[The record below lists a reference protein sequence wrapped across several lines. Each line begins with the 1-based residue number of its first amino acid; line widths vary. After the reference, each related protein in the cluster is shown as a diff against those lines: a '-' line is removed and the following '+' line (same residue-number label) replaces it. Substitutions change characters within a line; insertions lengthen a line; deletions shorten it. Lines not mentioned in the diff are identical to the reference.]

1 MELMKNKLSIFALI
15 LVMWVGTFEQA
26 WSFTGTWVNPYS
38 LIPKLEITN
47 ERDNIFISA
56 WGKSEQGL
64 THMGRVAARYL
75 NSNSASS
82 PRTLSATY
90 HADGDVF
97 NLRLTQDNQ
106 GMHVRISGKYT
117 EVEYLTYKQE
127 FAEKKNWNGSI
138 SGEILGPAKSTAS
151 IFQILLY
158 GPDNGN
164 RLINRQALGRN
175 KAFSFDGLPDG
186 IYWMVVKARGVTR
199 ILPFPS
205 EKKIIIQNGEA
216 IQQDVELK

>member
-1 MELMKNKLSIFALI
+1 MKNKLSIFALI
-15 LVMWVGTFEQA
+15 LVLWGGTWAQA
-26 WSFTGTWVNPYS
+26 FAFTGTWINPNS

-47 ERDNIFISA
+47 ERDLIFISA
-56 WGKSEQGL
+56 WGRSESGL
-64 THMGRVAARYL
+64 RHMGTVAGRYL
-75 NSNSASS
+75 SPVSSYNSSVL
-82 PRTLSATY
+82 TATY
-90 HADGDVF
+90 GSDGDIL
-97 NLRLTQDNQ
+97 NLRLTQDEQ
-106 GMHVRISGKYT
+106 GMRVRISGTYT
-117 EVEYLTYKQE
+117 EVEYLTYRKE
-127 FAEKKNWNGSI
+127 YTENNKKWNGSI

-175 KAFSFDGLPDG
+175 KEFSFEGLPDG
-186 IYWMVVKARGVTR
+186 IYWMVVKARGATR

-216 IQQDVELK
+216 IHQDVELK